1 MSSAS
6 KSRCAERSS
15 AEASMLRTDHVALP
29 VSDMEAALQFYGE
42 KLGLKFMF
50 REVDPVEQEDFAY
63 FELEGGNLELLK
75 SLAHPFDKPDI
86 RPPYCPHLALATSDM
101 NATLRLIQERGLRL
115 IKGPLKIE
123 GKVTWLYIADP
134 DNNVI
139 EFVQWFD
146 R

>member
-1 MSSAS
+1 
-6 KSRCAERSS
+6 
-15 AEASMLRTDHVALP
+15 MLRLDHVAVP

-63 FELEGGNLELLK
+63 FEVEGGNLELLK

-86 RPPYCPHLALATSDM
+86 KPPYCPHLALATSDM

-146 R
+146 Q

>member
-1 MSSAS
+1 
-6 KSRCAERSS
+6 
-15 AEASMLRTDHVALP
+15 MLRLDHVAVP

-86 RPPYCPHLALATSDM
+86 KPPYCPHLALATSDM

-139 EFVQWFD
+139 EFVQWLEQQ
-146 R
+146 

>member
-1 MSSAS
+1 
-6 KSRCAERSS
+6 
-15 AEASMLRTDHVALP
+15 MLRLDHVAVP

-42 KLGLKFMF
+42 QLGLKFMF

-63 FELEGGNLELLK
+63 FEVEGGNLELLR

-86 RPPYCPHLALATSDM
+86 KPPYCPHLALATSDM

-115 IKGPLKIE
+115 IKGPLQIE

>member
-1 MSSAS
+1 ML
-6 KSRCAERSS
+6 REAERQ
-15 AEASMLRTDHVALP
+15 LDHVALP

-86 RPPYCPHLALATSDM
+86 KPPYCPHLALATSDM

-146 R
+146 Q

>member
-1 MSSAS
+1 
-6 KSRCAERSS
+6 
-15 AEASMLRTDHVALP
+15 MLRTDHVALP

-75 SLAHPFDKPDI
+75 SLSHPFDRPDI
-86 RPPYCPHLALATSDM
+86 KPQYCPHLALATSDM
-101 NATLRLIQERGLRL
+101 NATLRLIQEQGLRL
-115 IKGPLKIE
+115 IRGPLKIE

-139 EFVQWFD
+139 EFVQWLARRD
-146 R
+146 

>member
-1 MSSAS
+1 
-6 KSRCAERSS
+6 
-15 AEASMLRTDHVALP
+15 MLRLDHVAVP

-86 RPPYCPHLALATSDM
+86 KPPYCPHLALATSDM

-139 EFVQWFD
+139 EFVQWFE
-146 R
+146 

>member
-1 MSSAS
+1 
-6 KSRCAERSS
+6 
-15 AEASMLRTDHVALP
+15 MLRLDHVAVP

-63 FELEGGNLELLK
+63 FEVEGGNLELLK
-75 SLAHPFDKPDI
+75 SLAHPFDKRDI
-86 RPPYCPHLALATSDM
+86 KPPYCPHLALATSDM
-101 NATLRLIQERGLRL
+101 SATLRLIQTRGWRL

-139 EFVQWFD
+139 EYVQWLHQ
-146 R
+146 

>member
-1 MSSAS
+1 
-6 KSRCAERSS
+6 
-15 AEASMLRTDHVALP
+15 MLRLDHVAVP

-63 FELEGGNLELLK
+63 FEVEGGNLELLR

-86 RPPYCPHLALATSDM
+86 KPPYCPHLALATSDM
-101 NATLRLIQERGLRL
+101 NATLRLIQKRGLRL

-139 EFVQWFD
+139 EFVQWLEQQ
-146 R
+146 

>member
-1 MSSAS
+1 
-6 KSRCAERSS
+6 
-15 AEASMLRTDHVALP
+15 MLRLDHVAVP

-42 KLGLKFMF
+42 QLGLKFMF

-63 FELEGGNLELLK
+63 FEVEGGNLELLK
-75 SLAHPFDKPDI
+75 SLAHPFDRPDI

-115 IKGPLKIE
+115 IKGPLQID

-146 R
+146 Q

>member
-1 MSSAS
+1 
-6 KSRCAERSS
+6 
-15 AEASMLRTDHVALP
+15 MLRLDHVAVP

-86 RPPYCPHLALATSDM
+86 KPPYCPHLALATSDM

>member
-1 MSSAS
+1 
-6 KSRCAERSS
+6 
-15 AEASMLRTDHVALP
+15 MLRLDHVALP
-29 VSDMEAALQFYGE
+29 VSDMEAALKFYGE

-75 SLAHPFDKPDI
+75 SLAYPFDRPDI
-86 RPPYCPHLALATSDM
+86 KPPYCPHLALATSDM
-101 NATLRLIQERGLRL
+101 DATLRLIQERGLHL

>member
-1 MSSAS
+1 MV
-6 KSRCAERSS
+6 R
-15 AEASMLRTDHVALP
+15 LDHVAVP

-50 REVDPVEQEDFAY
+50 REVDVVEQEDFAY

-86 RPPYCPHLALATSDM
+86 KPPYCPHLALATSDM

-146 R
+146 Q

>member
-1 MSSAS
+1 
-6 KSRCAERSS
+6 
-15 AEASMLRTDHVALP
+15 MLRLDHVALP
-29 VSDMEAALQFYGE
+29 VSDMDAALRFYGE
-42 KLGLKFMF
+42 VLGLKFKF

-75 SLAHPFDKPDI
+75 SLAHPFEKPDI
-86 RPPYCPHLALATSDM
+86 TPPYTPHLALATSDM
-101 NATLRLIQERGLRL
+101 DATVQMIQTQGLNL
-115 IKGPLKIE
+115 IKGPMLID

>member
-1 MSSAS
+1 
-6 KSRCAERSS
+6 
-15 AEASMLRTDHVALP
+15 MLRLDHVALP
-29 VSDMEAALQFYGE
+29 VSDMDAALRFYGE
-42 KLGLKFMF
+42 QLGLKFMF

-75 SLAHPFDKPDI
+75 SLAHPFERPDI
-86 RPPYCPHLALATSDM
+86 QAPYCPHLALATSDM
-101 NATLRLIQERGLRL
+101 NVTLHMIQAQGLRL

-123 GKVTWLYIADP
+123 GKVTWLYLADP

-139 EFVQWFD
+139 EFVQWLD

>member
-1 MSSAS
+1 
-6 KSRCAERSS
+6 
-15 AEASMLRTDHVALP
+15 MLRLDHVAVP

-146 R
+146 Q

>member
-1 MSSAS
+1 
-6 KSRCAERSS
+6 
-15 AEASMLRTDHVALP
+15 MLRLDHVALP
-29 VSDMEAALQFYGE
+29 VSDMDAALHFYGE
-42 KLGLKFMF
+42 TLGLKFMF
-50 REVDPVEQEDFAY
+50 REVDPVQQEDFAF

-75 SLAHPFDKPDI
+75 SLAHPFEKPEI
-86 RPPYCPHLALATSDM
+86 RPPYCPHLALATADM
-101 NATLRLIQERGLRL
+101 SATLQMIQAQGLRL
-115 IKGPLKIE
+115 LKGPLKIE

>member
-1 MSSAS
+1 
-6 KSRCAERSS
+6 
-15 AEASMLRTDHVALP
+15 MLRLDHVAVP

-75 SLAHPFDKPDI
+75 SLVHPFDKPDI
-86 RPPYCPHLALATSDM
+86 KPPYCPHLALATSDM

-139 EFVQWFD
+139 EFVQWLEQQ
-146 R
+146 